1 MHAKEIENISS
12 LKPFERYRYFMGKIA
27 DFEVLYS
34 LKSKEGN
41 YAISESE
48 NLYMFPMWSHKEF
61 AQLNLDSGWEN
72 FEIIEISL
80 DKLEKE
86 IIPFISDNNYRINVF
101 PLNNK
106 TGFVVNIEEFRRD
119 LDIELEDYQ

>member
-1 MHAKEIENISS
+1 MRINLVCMGKTDDKEIT
-12 LKPFERYRYFMGKIA
+12 
-27 DFEVLYS
+27 
-34 LKSKEGN
+34 
-41 YAISESE
+41 
-48 NLYMFPMWSHKEF
+48 NLVKYYQSRLPKYW
-61 AQLNLDSGWEN
+61 N

-119 LDIELEDYQ
+119 LEIELEDYQ

>member
-1 MHAKEIENISS
+1 
-12 LKPFERYRYFMGKIA
+12 
-27 DFEVLYS
+27 
-34 LKSKEGN
+34 
-41 YAISESE
+41 
-48 NLYMFPMWSHKEF
+48 MFPMWSHKEF
-61 AQLNLDSGWEN
+61 AQLNLDNGWEN

-119 LDIELEDYQ
+119 LEIELEDYQ

>member
-1 MHAKEIENISS
+1 MHPKQIENVCN

-34 LKSKEGN
+34 LKSKSGN
-41 YAISESE
+41 YAISEAE
-48 NLYMFPMWSHKEF
+48 NLYMFPMWPQREF
-61 AQLNLDSGWEN
+61 AQLNLDNGWEH

-86 IIPFISDNNYRINVF
+86 ILPFISDNNYRINVF

-106 TGFVVNIEEFRRD
+106 TGFVVNIEEFKRD
-119 LDIELEDYQ
+119 LEIELEDYQ